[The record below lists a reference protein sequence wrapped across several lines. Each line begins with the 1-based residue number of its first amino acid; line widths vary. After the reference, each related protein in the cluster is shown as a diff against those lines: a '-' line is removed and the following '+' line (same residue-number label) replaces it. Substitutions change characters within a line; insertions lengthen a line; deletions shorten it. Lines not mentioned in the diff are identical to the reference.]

1 MTAIADSTTRPRP
14 VSADSLL
21 RLAMRADAAL
31 TALMGLVAA
40 FAAGPISSITGL
52 TSAQEYSIGAFFVL
66 YGAVVFGL
74 AALPKVPHVRRAG
87 IAVIAGNTLYTVAA
101 IVAVELVSM
110 TAVGVA
116 VTLATGVYTALFAV
130 LQYLGVR
137 RICG

>member
-14 VSADSLL
+14 FSADSLL

-52 TSAQEYSIGAFFVL
+52 TSAQEYSMGAFFVL

-87 IAVIAGNTLYTVAA
+87 IAVIAGNTLYTVTA